1 MMSALPL
8 EIEMVIHQQVH
19 EMCMSEVMRELV
31 RRAYP
36 AYPACPWIML
46 NREEWAEIIQLTC
59 RQRGIRFHRRNM
71 VDHVPGSLIHARH
84 AAHLSLLM
92 AEEAVD
98 APNDGSEP
106 PLP

>member
-8 EIEMVIHQQVH
+8 EIEMVIRQQVH

-36 AYPACPWIML
+36 AYPACPCIMI

-84 AAHLSLLM
+84 AAHLSRLM
-92 AEEAVD
+92 AEEAAG